1 MDIGYGPLLMNCVI
15 SQSGLTEKLFFL
27 FRLMIQFVADLVEKI
42 SNLIQ
47 EELKMDRK
55 SDE

>member
-1 MDIGYGPLLMNCVI
+1 MSCVI

-27 FRLMIQFVADLVEKI
+27 RLMIQFTADLVEKI